1 VGSDSER
8 EWLIVAVLNV
18 SVVSADQEVWSGEAS
33 LVIAKTIEGEIGIM
47 PGHQPMLA
55 MLGAGEVRVTA
66 VDGEK
71 ITVDAEDG
79 FLSVDHN
86 SIQVVAGRAA
96 LIS

>member
-1 VGSDSER
+1 M
-8 EWLIVAVLNV
+8 AVLNV

-33 LVIAKTIEGEIGIM
+33 LVVAKTIEGEIGIM

-66 VDGEK
+66 TDGEK

-86 SIQVVAGRAA
+86 AIQVVAGRAT
-96 LIS
+96 LVV

>member
-1 VGSDSER
+1 M
-8 EWLIVAVLNV
+8 AVLNV

-33 LVIAKTIEGEIGIM
+33 LVVAKTIEGEIGIM

-66 VDGEK
+66 TDGEK

-86 SIQVVAGRAA
+86 AIQVVAGRAT
-96 LIS
+96 LVG